1 MFDFSTSLR
10 QAFGR
15 PSRASKRV
23 RGPRRA
29 LSLTVER
36 LEDRAVPAITNLVA
50 TAPAVAQEGQSV
62 PANQTLLTFVD
73 DVGPAQ
79 LPFLSA
85 TISWGDGSQ
94 DVVTGVSVS
103 PARIVH
109 TGVVTSSTY
118 AVVASPTNTHFY
130 AEEIP
135 VGGVFTVQITDSSD
149 AATGQA
155 SAASSP

>member
-1 MFDFSTSLR
+1 MFDFSASLR
-10 QAFGR
+10 QAFGL
-15 PSRASKRV
+15 PSRASKRM
-23 RGPRRA
+23 RRPRRA

-79 LPFLSA
+79 LPFLTA
-85 TISWGDGSQ
+85 TISWRDGSQ
-94 DVVTGVSVS
+94 DVVTGVRVS

-109 TGVVTSSTY
+109 TGAGTSSTY
-118 AVVASPTNTHFY
+118 ALVASLTRRQLD
-130 AEEIP
+130 ASGLP
-135 VGGVFTVQITDSSD
+135 VAGV
-149 AATGQA
+149 
-155 SAASSP
+155 